1 MLTADT
7 IHSSRKLIKRLI
19 NNNTWLD
26 LLHDFRSEEGVA
38 EHFNLTLKELQQ
50 VKKFWEIK
58 WVKYY

>member
-58 WVKYY
+58 